1 MTLHETVSGAA
12 RQKPGN
18 SRDDITGNNRMPDR
32 ARRSLARMPIQMRT
46 MPSALLRPAGHRAGK
61 PMHIRGG
68 RGDLRNQSRIVG
80 QHVVLLRQQRAQHA
94 GQHIARTGGGHPG
107 RRAPGQDDPRVP
119 ISISSNHNGDRAL
132 KQHRGPRKLMRAQRR
147 PQWPGLHPLPGNN
160 IGHIGI
166 QPIQQCG
173 QFAGMRSDNDLRH
186 NMARQQIQ
194 RAGINHNGRHALRP
208 LVPRAIAILQRV
220 MIQQRGN
227 GRTLHVITGSNVTL
241 GGHTGSN
248 HPRLHPALAQH
259 SLRQHGQYHILRTL
273 WPQITHHAHI
283 RARRGPCRQ
292 HGSTRIPRRTSH
304 QTNHS
309 TRILAIRKRRKTNRI
324 RHKIAIRHLGK
335 RNSIIDIE
343 TEIDQRDPSASIR
356 SRRHHRTRLHRTER
370 HRHIRR
376 NIRPRQRTII
386 NTHTRRRID
395 SHHQRQISGRVIVR
409 QRRLVRQHAI
419 HTQRRSQR
427 ASDTTQ
433 RAGHANPRHSIKHHM
448 RTPRTLDRSL
458 QPLTS
463 LTRGKTRRAPRNISR
478 RIQHQHTPTRTNK
491 LPKRIL
497 MQRTANS
504 NRGNLRTLTRQLS
517 PRIQAI
523 ATIVPSASQHRDPR
537 ILNIQ
542 ILIIKQRQRHT
553 SHRRSSH
560 THQRHT
566 IIQQRTL

>member
-1 MTLHETVSGAA
+1 
-12 RQKPGN
+12 
-18 SRDDITGNNRMPDR
+18 
-32 ARRSLARMPIQMRT
+32 
-46 MPSALLRPAGHRAGK
+46 
-61 PMHIRGG
+61 
-68 RGDLRNQSRIVG
+68 
-80 QHVVLLRQQRAQHA
+80 
-94 GQHIARTGGGHPG
+94 
-107 RRAPGQDDPRVP
+107 
-119 ISISSNHNGDRAL
+119 
-132 KQHRGPRKLMRAQRR
+132 
-147 PQWPGLHPLPGNN
+147 
-160 IGHIGI
+160 
-166 QPIQQCG
+166 
-173 QFAGMRSDNDLRH
+173 MRSDNDLRH

-241 GGHTGSN
+241 GGHAGSN
-248 HPRLHPALAQH
+248 YPRLHPALAQH

-273 WPQITHHAHI
+273 RPQITHHAHI

-304 QTNHS
+304 QTNHP

-395 SHHQRQISGRVIVR
+395 GHHQRQISGRVIVR

-433 RAGHANPRHSIKHHM
+433 RADHAIPVIASS
-448 RTPRTLDRSL
+448 TTC
-458 QPLTS
+458 
-463 LTRGKTRRAPRNISR
+463 APRAHSTAACSRSPASPAEKPDVHPEISAAGSNTNTR
-478 RIQHQHTPTRTNK
+478 PPARTNA
-491 LPKRIL
+491 LNASSCNERP
-497 MQRTANS
+497 TA
-504 NRGNLRTLTRQLS
+504 TAVTCAPHAPTQ
-517 PRIQAI
+517 P
-523 ATIVPSASQHRDPR
+523 P
-537 ILNIQ
+537 
-542 ILIIKQRQRHT
+542 HT
-553 SHRRSSH
+553 SHRH
-560 THQRHT
+560 HCPQRQPT
-566 IIQQRTL
+566 P

>member
-12 RQKPGN
+12 RQKPGEQPRRHHRQQSDAR
-18 SRDDITGNNRMPDR
+18 SRSPESCPHAHTDADDAIR
-32 ARRSLARMPIQMRT
+32 AAPTRWPSRRQAHAYTRR
-46 MPSALLRPAGHRAGK
+46 
-61 PMHIRGG
+61 

-160 IGHIGI
+160 ISHIGI

-241 GGHTGSN
+241 GGHAGSN

-283 RARRGPCRQ
+283 RARRGPRRQ

-395 SHHQRQISGRVIVR
+395 GHHQRQISGRVIVR

-433 RAGHANPRHSIKHHM
+433 RADHANPRHSIKHHM

-463 LTRGKTRRAPRNISR
+463 LTRGKPDVHPGISAAGSNTNTRPPA
-478 RIQHQHTPTRTNK
+478 RTNA
-491 LPKRIL
+491 LNASSCNERPTATAVTCAPSR
-497 MQRTANS
+497 ANS
-504 NRGNLRTLTRQLS
+504 APAYKPSPPLS
-517 PRIQAI
+517 PAPANTVTR
-523 ATIVPSASQHRDPR
+523 ASS
-537 ILNIQ
+537 
-542 ILIIKQRQRHT
+542 T
-553 SHRRSSH
+553 SKSSSSSNDNV
-560 THQRHT
+560 T
-566 IIQQRTL
+566 

>member
-1 MTLHETVSGAA
+1 
-12 RQKPGN
+12 
-18 SRDDITGNNRMPDR
+18 
-32 ARRSLARMPIQMRT
+32 
-46 MPSALLRPAGHRAGK
+46 
-61 PMHIRGG
+61 
-68 RGDLRNQSRIVG
+68 
-80 QHVVLLRQQRAQHA
+80 
-94 GQHIARTGGGHPG
+94 
-107 RRAPGQDDPRVP
+107 
-119 ISISSNHNGDRAL
+119 
-132 KQHRGPRKLMRAQRR
+132 MRAQRR

-160 IGHIGI
+160 ISHIGI

-241 GGHTGSN
+241 GGHAGSN
-248 HPRLHPALAQH
+248 HPRLHPSLAQH

-283 RARRGPCRQ
+283 RARRGPRRQ

-343 TEIDQRDPSASIR
+343 TEIHQRDPSASIR

-386 NTHTRRRID
+386 NTHTRRASTATTNGKSAEGSLFGNAGLSGNTPSIPKDEANVPATPRNTPATPIPVIASSTTCEPRAHSTAACSRSPASPAEKPD
-395 SHHQRQISGRVIVR
+395 VHPGISAAGSNTNTRPPARTNALNASSCNERPTATAVTCAPSRANSAPAYKPSPPLSPAPANTV
-409 QRRLVRQHAI
+409 
-419 HTQRRSQR
+419 TR
-427 ASDTTQ
+427 ASSTSKSSSSSNDNVTRATAEAAIRINGTPSSNKGRSNCRTT
-433 RAGHANPRHSIKHHM
+433 
-448 RTPRTLDRSL
+448 
-458 QPLTS
+458 
-463 LTRGKTRRAPRNISR
+463 
-478 RIQHQHTPTRTNK
+478 
-491 LPKRIL
+491 
-497 MQRTANS
+497 
-504 NRGNLRTLTRQLS
+504 
-517 PRIQAI
+517 
-523 ATIVPSASQHRDPR
+523 SAE
-537 ILNIQ
+537 
-542 ILIIKQRQRHT
+542 
-553 SHRRSSH
+553 
-560 THQRHT
+560 
-566 IIQQRTL
+566 